1 MVQMART
8 SIWGVVVSI
17 MGVEVSSRVVGM
29 TALMAVEPAHGEA
42 ARVREEAAGR
52 VLVVAR
58 VSVETEVVKET

>member
-1 MVQMART
+1 
-8 SIWGVVVSI
+8 

-29 TALMAVEPAHGEA
+29 MALMAVEPTQGEA
-42 ARVREEAAGR
+42 ARVREEAADR